1 MELTSIKGIGE
12 SRKKSFEEN
21 GIFSCEDLIN
31 YFPYKYYDFTKT
43 EPFADDGNVRLIK
56 ATAIETPK
64 TIRARAITF
73 VTCKMNDEVGHT
85 FTATWFNQT
94 YVSQVIYLGQE
105 VFLYGKNSPT
115 KKNNFVVTMFKPASK
130 ITGSGLL
137 PIYSSIDKI
146 GQATLNDSINKSLE
160 MLNISTFIPSELL
173 YKYNLTDLHSA
184 YKSIHNPLSKEE
196 AEKARERIEIENLI
210 PILAGNEYN
219 KLTKR
224 TLRTNNYKNITNLMF
239 EYEKLL
245 PFSLTADQRK
255 AIFDIENDF
264 SSKFSMNRLLQGDV
278 GSGKTVVA
286 LFGSFISAKNGFQ
299 SAIVAP
305 TEILATQH
313 YETAL
318 KLFSSLGITVRLLT
332 SSIKGIERKI
342 ILNEIESGEAQIVIG
357 THSLLSSE
365 VTFKNL
371 SYAVIDEQHKFGV
384 EQRASIK
391 EKGLSVD
398 ILVMSATPIPRSLS
412 LVVYGSLEISTLLSR
427 PKSANITT
435 NIVIKSKQNDMWNYI
450 KNKLLTGSKAYVVCS
465 KIDEE
470 NENNSVVKFSA
481 KNTYDYLRTVF
492 NDSEVGLIHG
502 KLKKE
507 TQNSVIEKFR
517 KGIIKV
523 LVSTTIV
530 EVGVDIPN
538 SDLMVIA
545 TPERFGLAT
554 LHQLR
559 GRIGRNGE
567 EAYCFCLADNLSG
580 NSLER
585 INYFRTHT
593 NGFDIAEFDLK
604 TRGAGSIMG
613 TNQHGIDSSVMSNFS
628 VYAYTVAKEILEQIK
643 PNINLYS
650 KILAIY
656 HKNSVNEH
664 SPKIV
669 LN

>member
-12 SRKKSFEEN
+12 ARKKSFEEN

-332 SSIKGIERKI
+332 SSVKGIERKI

-470 NENNSVVKFSA
+470 NENDSVIKFSA

-593 NGFDIAEFDLK
+593 TGFDIAEFDLK

>member
-427 PKSANITT
+427 PKSANIST

-450 KNKLLTGSKAYVVCS
+450 KSKLLTGSKAYVVCS

-470 NENNSVVKFSA
+470 NENDSVIKFSA
-481 KNTYDYLRTVF
+481 KNTYDYLCTVF
-492 NDSEVGLIHG
+492 NKEEVGLIHG

>member
-332 SSIKGIERKI
+332 SSVKGIERKI

>member
-12 SRKKSFEEN
+12 ARKKSFEEN

-160 MLNISTFIPSELL
+160 MLNISTFIPNELL

-332 SSIKGIERKI
+332 SSVKGIKRKI

-470 NENNSVVKFSA
+470 NENDSVIKFSA

-492 NDSEVGLIHG
+492 NDREIGLIHG

-585 INYFRTHT
+585 INYFRNHT

>member
-12 SRKKSFEEN
+12 ARKKSFEEN

-56 ATAIETPK
+56 ATAIEAPK

>member
-12 SRKKSFEEN
+12 ARKKSFEEN

-31 YFPYKYYDFTKT
+31 YFPYKYYDFSKT
-43 EPFADDGNVRLIK
+43 EPYADDGNVRLIK
-56 ATAIETPK
+56 ATAIESPK
-64 TIRARAITF
+64 TIRARALSF

-85 FTATWFNQT
+85 FTATWFGQT
-94 YVSQVIYLGQE
+94 YVSQVVYLGE
-105 VFLYGKNSPT
+105 ELYLYGKNSPT
-115 KKNNFVVTMFKPASK
+115 KKNNFVVSMFKPASK
-130 ITGSGLL
+130 ITNKGLL

-146 GQATLNDSINKSLE
+146 GQSTLNDAINKSLE

-173 YKYNLTDLHSA
+173 YKYNLTDLNSA
-184 YKSIHNPLSKEE
+184 YKMIHNPLSFDEV
-196 AEKARERIEIENLI
+196 EKARNRIEIENLI
-210 PILAGNEYN
+210 PVLAGNEYN
-219 KLTKR
+219 KLMQKTAR
-224 TLRTNNYKNITNLMF
+224 ENNYKNITSLMF

-245 PFSLTADQRK
+245 PFEITADQRK
-255 AIFDIENDF
+255 AIFDIEHDF
-264 SSKFSMNRLLQGDV
+264 SSKFVMNRLLQGDV

-286 LFGSFISAKNGFQ
+286 FFGAYISAKNGFQ

-305 TEILATQH
+305 TEILANQH

-318 KLFSSLGITVRLLT
+318 KLFSASGIKVRLLT
-332 SSIKGIERKI
+332 SSIKGMERNI
-342 ILNEIESGEAQIVIG
+342 ILNEIMTGEAQIVIG
-357 THSLLSSE
+357 THSLFSQD
-365 VTFKNL
+365 VQFQNL

-384 EQRASIK
+384 EQRATIK
-391 EKGLSVD
+391 EKGKSVD

-427 PKSANITT
+427 PKTANITT

-450 KNKLLTGSKAYVVCS
+450 KTKLETGSKAYVVCS

-470 NENNSVVKFSA
+470 NENDSVISYSA
-481 KNTYDYLRTVF
+481 KNTYDRLCEVF
-492 NDSEVGLIHG
+492 DKSVVGLIHG

-507 TQNSVIEKFR
+507 TQNAIIEKFR

-530 EVGVDIPN
+530 EVGVDIPS
-538 SDLMVIA
+538 SDIMVIA

-567 EAYCFCLADNLSG
+567 ESHCFCLADNLSMQ
-580 NSLER
+580 SYER
-585 INYFRTHT
+585 INYFKTHT

-613 TNQHGIDSSVMSNFS
+613 TNQHGIDSSIMSNFS

-643 PNINLYS
+643 PNVQLYAQ
-650 KILAIY
+650 ILEIFNNDSA
-656 HKNSVNEH
+656 NEH
-664 SPKIV
+664 AKKII

>member
-12 SRKKSFEEN
+12 ARKKSFEEN

-160 MLNISTFIPSELL
+160 MLNISTFIPNELL

-332 SSIKGIERKI
+332 SSVKGIKRKI

-470 NENNSVVKFSA
+470 NENDSVIKFSA

-585 INYFRTHT
+585 INYFRNHT

>member
-12 SRKKSFEEN
+12 ARKKSFEEN

-56 ATAIETPK
+56 ATAIEAPK

-332 SSIKGIERKI
+332 SSVKGIERKI

>member
-12 SRKKSFEEN
+12 ARKKSFEEN

-332 SSIKGIERKI
+332 SSVKGIKRKI

-470 NENNSVVKFSA
+470 NENDSVIKFSA

-492 NDSEVGLIHG
+492 NDREIGLIHG

-585 INYFRTHT
+585 INYFRNHT

>member
-1 MELTSIKGIGE
+1 MELTKIKGIGE
-12 SRKKSFEEN
+12 ARKKSFEEN

-31 YFPYKYYDFTKT
+31 YFPYKYYDFNKT
-43 EPFADDGNVRLIK
+43 EPYADDGNVRLIK
-56 ATAIETPK
+56 ATAIESPK

-94 YVSQVIYLGQE
+94 YISQVVYLGQE
-105 VFLYGKNSPT
+105 LFLYGKNSPT
-115 KKNNFVVTMFKPASK
+115 KKNNFVVSMFKPASK
-130 ITGSGLL
+130 IVGSGLL

-146 GQATLNDSINKSLE
+146 GQSTLNDAINKSLE
-160 MLNISTFIPSELL
+160 MLNISSFIPSELL
-173 YKYNLTDLHSA
+173 YKYNLTNLSLA
-184 YKSIHNPLSKEE
+184 YKSVHNPLSIDEVETAKN
-196 AEKARERIEIENLI
+196 RIEIENLI
-210 PILAGNEYN
+210 PLLAGNEYN
-219 KLTKR
+219 KLIQRTKR
-224 TLRTNNYKNITNLMF
+224 ENDYKNITSLMF

-245 PFSLTADQRK
+245 PFSMTNDQRK
-255 AIFDIENDF
+255 AIFDIEHDF
-264 SSKFSMNRLLQGDV
+264 SSKFVMNRLLQGDV
-278 GSGKTVVA
+278 GSGKTVVS
-286 LFGSFISAKNGFQ
+286 LFGAYISAKNGLQ
-299 SAIVAP
+299 SVIVAP
-305 TEILATQH
+305 TEILANQH

-318 KLFSSLGITVRLLT
+318 KLFSSTGIKVRLLT
-332 SSIKGIERKI
+332 SSVKGIERTS
-342 ILNEIESGEAQIVIG
+342 ILREIATGEAQIIVG
-357 THSLLSSE
+357 THSLFSADVE
-365 VTFKNL
+365 FNNL

-391 EKGLSVD
+391 EKGKSVD

-450 KNKLLTGSKAYVVCS
+450 KNKLETGSKAYVVCS

-470 NENNSVVKFSA
+470 NENDSVISYSA
-481 KNTYDYLRTVF
+481 KNTYDRLCEVF
-492 NDSEVGLIHG
+492 DKSIVGLIHG

-507 TQNSVIEKFR
+507 TQNSIIEKFR

-530 EVGVDIPN
+530 EVGVDIPS
-538 SDLMVIA
+538 SDIMVIA

-567 EAYCFCLADNLSG
+567 DSHCFCLADNLSQH
-580 NSLER
+580 SYER
-585 INYFRTHT
+585 INYFKTHT

-613 TNQHGIDSSVMSNFS
+613 TNQHGANNSIMSNFS

-650 KILAIY
+650 QILEIYKANSSSEQTKKIIM
-656 HKNSVNEH
+656 N
-664 SPKIV
+664 
-669 LN
+669 

>member
-12 SRKKSFEEN
+12 ARKKSFEEN

-332 SSIKGIERKI
+332 SSVKGIERKI

-470 NENNSVVKFSA
+470 NENDSVIKFSA

-593 NGFDIAEFDLK
+593 NGFDIA
-604 TRGAGSIMG
+604 
-613 TNQHGIDSSVMSNFS
+613 DS
-628 VYAYTVAKEILEQIK
+628 A
-643 PNINLYS
+643 
-650 KILAIY
+650 
-656 HKNSVNEH
+656 
-664 SPKIV
+664 PKLV
-669 LN
+669 KCC

>member
-12 SRKKSFEEN
+12 ARKKSFEEN

-31 YFPYKYYDFTKT
+31 YFPYKYYDFAKT

-56 ATAIETPK
+56 ATAIEAPK

-239 EYEKLL
+239 EYENLL

-332 SSIKGIERKI
+332 SSVKGIERKI

-365 VTFKNL
+365 VIFKNL

-435 NIVIKSKQNDMWNYI
+435 NIVIKSKQNNMWNYI

-470 NENNSVVKFSA
+470 NENDSVIKFSA

-517 KGIIKV
+517 KGIIKL